1 MFDRD
6 RWQEIFSAIKKNKL
20 RSALTAFGVFWG
32 IFMLVVMIGSGNGL
46 KNGVYE
52 GVKDFATNSAFV
64 WSKNTTVA
72 YKGFKRGRDWSF
84 TNRDIKTL
92 KDQVPELDIIAPR
105 LSGWKLNRGENVVR
119 DEKSAAFSING
130 DYPSYQKID
139 PSTMVFGRFIN
150 DNDTKLKRKVCILGE
165 RVYEVM
171 FDKENNEDPVG
182 KYLRINGVYFMVVG
196 VFRSKN
202 PKINIGSDK
211 KESIYLPF
219 TTMQHTF
226 NYGDRVHYFAM
237 TAKKGHEVAHVL
249 DKVVAVLKKQHK
261 ISPDD
266 EEAVGNFN
274 LEKEVKT
281 IGYVF
286 LGIDLLI
293 WIVGI
298 GTLIAGAVGVS
309 NIMLVIINERTK
321 EIGIQRAIG
330 AGPKVII
337 GQIISE
343 SVFLTTVAGFVG
355 LAFGTMVLSLVSM
368 LINQANAAGGSE
380 EKVFFINPEIGI
392 FIAVSALAILIITG
406 VLAGLIPARKAVKIK
421 PIEALRHE

>member
-32 IFMLVVMIGSGNGL
+32 IFMLVVMIGAGNGL

-64 WSKNTTVA
+64 WSENTTVP

-84 TNRDIKTL
+84 TNRDIVTL

-119 DEKSAAFSING
+119 GEKSAAFSING

-150 DNDTKLKRKVCILGE
+150 GRDITERRKVCIIGE
-165 RVYEVM
+165 RVYAVM
-171 FDKENNEDPVG
+171 FDKDDNEDPVG

-196 VFRSKN
+196 VFRSNN
-202 PKINIGSDK
+202 PKINISSDK

-237 TAKKGHEVAHVL
+237 TAKEGHPVAHVL
-249 DKVVAVLKKQHK
+249 DKVITVLKKQHK

-309 NIMLVIINERTK
+309 NIMLVIIKERTK

-330 AGPKVII
+330 AGPGVII
-337 GQIISE
+337 SQIISE
-343 SVFLTTVAGFVG
+343 SVFLTTVAGFIG
-355 LAFGTMVLSLVSM
+355 LAFGTMLLSLVSM
-368 LINQANAAGGSE
+368 AIDQAAGQSE
-380 EKVFFINPEIGI
+380 EEVFFINPEIGI
-392 FIAVSALAILIITG
+392 HIAASALVILIITG
-406 VLAGLIPARKAVKIK
+406 IIAGLIPARKAVKIK

>member
-64 WSKNTTVA
+64 WSENTTVP
-72 YKGFKRGRDWSF
+72 YKGFKRGRDWNF

-150 DNDTKLKRKVCILGE
+150 DNDTKLKRKVCIIGE

-406 VLAGLIPARKAVKIK
+406 VIAGLIPARKAVKIK

>member
-46 KNGVYE
+46 KNGVTR
-52 GVKDFATNSAFV
+52 GFKDFATNSAFV
-64 WSKNTTVA
+64 WSKKTTVP
-72 YKGFKRGRDWSF
+72 YKGFKRGREWNF
-84 TNRDIKTL
+84 TNSDIQAL
-92 KDQVPELDIIAPR
+92 KDQVPELDVIAPR
-105 LSGWKLNRGENVVR
+105 LSGWKLSRGENVVR
-119 DEKSAAFSING
+119 GKKAAAFNVNG
-130 DYPSYQKID
+130 DYPSYRQID
-139 PSTMVFGRFIN
+139 PCDMVYGRYIN
-150 DNDTKLKRKVCILGE
+150 EEDIKKKRKVCIIGE

-171 FDKENNEDPVG
+171 FDKDEDPVG
-182 KYLRINGVYFMVVG
+182 KYLRVNGVYFMVIG

-219 TTMQHTF
+219 TTMQNTF

-237 TAKKGHEVAHVL
+237 TAKKGYPVSKVL
-249 DKVVAVLKKQHK
+249 DKVIVVLKKRHK
-261 ISPDD
+261 IAPSDD
-266 EEAVGNFN
+266 DAVGNFN

-281 IGYVF
+281 VSYVF
-286 LGIDLLI
+286 LGIDALI

-309 NIMLVIINERTK
+309 NIMLVIIKERTK

-330 AGPKVII
+330 ARPWTII
-337 GQIISE
+337 SQIITE
-343 SVFLTTVAGFVG
+343 SVFLTTIAGFAG
-355 LAFGTMVLSLVSM
+355 LALGTMVLHLVSVA
-368 LINQANAAGGSE
+368 IEQNAGKSDE
-380 EKVFFINPEIGI
+380 EVFFLNPEIGVH
-392 FIAVSALAILIITG
+392 IAVISLVILIVTG
-406 VLAGLIPARKAVKIK
+406 IIAGLIPARKAVKIK